1 MNWRRAWYLADLA
14 HVHERRAP
22 RRFDECSDRGFARP
36 ISKRYTLSDGD
47 ARDTNMVR
55 GFVGQC
61 HRSSDNERLSGE
73 KSRYR
78 GAI

>member
-1 MNWRRAWYLADLA
+1 MNWRGPWYLADLA
-14 HVHERRAP
+14 HVHQRRTP
-22 RRFDECSDRGFARP
+22 RRLDQRSDRGFAGA
-36 ISKRYTLSDGD
+36 ISKRYTLSNRD
-47 ARDTNMVR
+47 ARNTNMVR

-61 HRSSDNERLSGE
+61 HRSADDERLSGE